1 MTTLDKAIIAN
12 NSVILGNLFKDL
24 KLQNGTNNKKAFV
37 LDYCKDETNRLI
49 LAEFISQVFSKENFY
64 QTKIDKTPNKPSI
77 FEAPIT
83 VDLSWYNATKKFFEG
98 ERRGDKG
105 RENLNTV
112 YNRCMTPEDQEL
124 LEYIVLGEVKC
135 GIGAATWNKLL
146 DEDVVYIPRYQRCSK
161 LSDGNHKNWDSIIVQ
176 TKEDAQFVNI
186 VCTQNSIEMFT
197 RNWNLITCAQIMS
210 PLNIIRDA
218 FNTAVDKMF
227 IARKAQRQEGVL
239 MGEIY
244 VTDPD
249 GNRYGREKS
258 NGMITAIIQTGENLP
273 EGCGFDVTIWDF
285 VDIDSHQAKKSVEP
299 YTTRFTLSTKLVHF
313 INDELKGS
321 GVNFKIGMVKSQP
334 VSDMA
339 EVGKIFHQ
347 IVNSKGEG
355 VVIKNPD
362 GIWEHNDNGHKD
374 IVKVKLPMNVKL
386 RVESFNEAEPTSR
399 HANTFASINM
409 RSECGRIVT
418 AMSGMKDADR
428 LRFNNDREAY
438 IGQIFEVKC
447 NGIQY
452 NPEEPHSLY
461 YANYLCERKDVD
473 SAQDFDDIVKVQQ
486 SAVDAISMI

>member
-1 MTTLDKAIIAN
+1 MTTLDKDVISS
-12 NSVILGNLFKDL
+12 NSVTLGKMFKDL
-24 KLQNGTNNKKAFV
+24 KLQSGTNNKKAFV
-37 LDYCKDETNRLI
+37 LDYCKDEISRLI

-77 FEAPIT
+77 FEAPIA
-83 VDLSWYNATKKFFEG
+83 VDLSWHGATKKFFEG

-105 RENLNTV
+105 RERLNTL

-124 LEYIVLGEVKC
+124 FEYIVLGEVKC

-146 DEDVVYIPRYQRCSK
+146 GEDVVYIPRYQRCSK

-186 VCTQNSIEMFT
+186 VCTHNSVNMFT
-197 RNWNLITCAQIMS
+197 RNWNEIDCNQVKT
-210 PLNIIRDA
+210 PLCIIRDA
-218 FNTAVDKMF
+218 FNSVRDIVPM
-227 IARKAQRQEGVL
+227 GVL

-244 VTDPD
+244 ITDPD

-273 EGCGFDVTIWDF
+273 GGCGFDITIWDF
-285 VDIDSHQAKKSVEP
+285 VDIDSYAGKKCETKYSE
-299 YTTRFTLSTKLVHF
+299 RFETSQKMVTAINEAMMGEF
-313 INDELKGS
+313 I
-321 GVNFKIGMVKSQP
+321 NFKISMVKSQP
-334 VSDMA
+334 VSDMV

-409 RSECGRIVT
+409 RSECGRIIT

-447 NGIQY
+447 NGVQY